1 LSYLRQGFLVCT
13 HMIKN
18 INTFLF
24 LFALLGNLTAQ
35 DKKTAYDNDMLP
47 ASFHADKRQALR
59 DKMEDNSVA
68 IVFANAERNRSNDV
82 DYQYSQ
88 DPNFYYLTGF
98 TEPNAVLLVF
108 KERITIDS
116 ITCNELI
123 FVQPRDEKAESWT
136 GKRLGTA
143 GAMKDLGFRYA
154 YNNIE
159 FDDFPLD
166 FARFAKIY
174 HPTNHNDARD
184 DKYDSG
190 DLFSLVKSFEDKTAK
205 LKEKKN
211 GTSLFTF
218 MASLREIKSPEE
230 LKLLQK
236 AIDITCDAHIDLMKS
251 LDSTMTEYQ
260 AQALVEFGFKF
271 NGSEYV
277 GYPSI
282 VGAGENSC
290 ILHYITNRK
299 KFENP
304 EMLVV
309 DAGAEYHGYTADV
322 TRTLPVN
329 GKFSKEQK
337 EIYNI
342 VLKAQ
347 EEGIKACKKGNNFRD
362 PHNAAVEVV
371 KKKLMELG
379 IIKDPNDFIKYFFH
393 GTSHYLGLD
402 VHDAGTYSKLKVNS
416 VITVEPGIYIPAGSP
431 CDKKW
436 WNIGIRIEDDVL
448 ITDGEPIV
456 MSGKLPKT
464 VAEIEKLMKEDGI
477 LKKN

>member
-1 LSYLRQGFLVCT
+1 
-13 HMIKN
+13 MIKKN
-18 INTFLF
+18 NFLL
-24 LFALLGNLTAQ
+24 LFCLLLISVSAQ

-59 DKMEDNSVA
+59 DKMDGNSVA
-68 IVFANAERNRSNDV
+68 IIFANAERNRSNDV

-88 DPNFYYLTGF
+88 DPNFYYLTGL
-98 TEPNAVLLVF
+98 TEPNAVLLIF

-116 ITCNELI
+116 ITCNEIL
-123 FVQPRDEKAESWT
+123 FVQPRNEKAESWT
-136 GKRLGTA
+136 GKRLGTT
-143 GAMKDLGFRYA
+143 GAIKELGFRFA
-154 YNNIE
+154 YNNFE
-159 FDDFPLD
+159 FDEFPLD
-166 FARFAKIY
+166 FARFATIY

-190 DLFSLVKSFEDKTAK
+190 DLFSLLKSFEDKTAK

-211 GTSLFTF
+211 ASSLFSF
-218 MASLREIKSPEE
+218 MSALREIKSPEE

-236 AIDITCDAHIDLMKS
+236 AIDITCDAHLDLMKS

-329 GKFSKEQK
+329 GKFSKEQA

-362 PHNAAVEVV
+362 PHNAAVDVI
-371 KKKLMELG
+371 KKKLVDLG
-379 IIKDPNDFIKYFFH
+379 IIIDPNDFIKYFFH

-448 ITDGEPIV
+448 ITDGEPVV

-464 VAEIEKLMKEDGI
+464 VAEIEKLMKEEGI

>member
-1 LSYLRQGFLVCT
+1 
-13 HMIKN
+13 
-18 INTFLF
+18 
-24 LFALLGNLTAQ
+24 
-35 DKKTAYDNDMLP
+35 MLP

-59 DKMEDNSVA
+59 DKMDENSVA

-88 DPNFYYLTGF
+88 DPNFYYLTGL

-116 ITCNELI
+116 ITCNEIL
-123 FVQPRDEKAESWT
+123 FVQPRNEKAESWT
-136 GKRLGTA
+136 GKRLGTD
-143 GAMKDLGFRYA
+143 GVIKNLGIRYA
-154 YNNIE
+154 YNNLE
-159 FDDFPLD
+159 FADFPID
-166 FARFAKIY
+166 FDHFAKIY
-174 HPTNHNDARD
+174 HPTLHNDIRD
-184 DKYDSG
+184 DKYDDG
-190 DLFSLVKSFEDKTAK
+190 DLFSLVKAFEEKTSK
-205 LKEKKN
+205 LKDKKN
-211 GTSLFTF
+211 GTSLFSF
-218 MASLREIKSPEE
+218 MSALREIKSPEE

-236 AIDITCDAHIDLMKS
+236 AIDITCDAHVDLMKS

-322 TRTLPVN
+322 TRTFPVN
-329 GKFSKEQK
+329 GRFSKEQK

-371 KKKLMELG
+371 KKKLMDLG

-402 VHDAGTYSKLKVNS
+402 VHDAGTYGKLKANS

-456 MSGKLPKT
+456 MSAKLPKT

-477 LKKN
+477 FKKN

>member
-1 LSYLRQGFLVCT
+1 
-13 HMIKN
+13 
-18 INTFLF
+18 
-24 LFALLGNLTAQ
+24 
-35 DKKTAYDNDMLP
+35 MLP

-59 DKMEDNSVA
+59 DKMDDNSVA

-116 ITCNELI
+116 ITCNEIL
-123 FVQPRDEKAESWT
+123 FVQPRNEKAESWT
-136 GKRLGTA
+136 GKRLGTE
-143 GAMKDLGFRYA
+143 GVIKNLGFRYA
-154 YNNIE
+154 YNNTE
-159 FDDFPLD
+159 FAEFPLD
-166 FARFAKIY
+166 FSRFVKIY

-184 DKYDSG
+184 DKYDEG
-190 DLFSLVKSFEDKTAK
+190 DLFSLIQTFEEKTSK

-211 GTSLFTF
+211 GSAFYAA

-362 PHNAAVEVV
+362 PHNAAVDVV
-371 KKKLMELG
+371 KKKLIELG

-402 VHDAGTYSKLKVNS
+402 VHDAGTYSKLKINS

>member
-1 LSYLRQGFLVCT
+1 
-13 HMIKN
+13 
-18 INTFLF
+18 
-24 LFALLGNLTAQ
+24 
-35 DKKTAYDNDMLP
+35 MLP

-59 DKMEDNSVA
+59 DKMDGNSVA
-68 IVFANAERNRSNDV
+68 IIFANAERNRSNDV

-88 DPNFYYLTGF
+88 DPNFYYLTGL
-98 TEPNAVLLVF
+98 TEPNAVLLIF

-116 ITCNELI
+116 ITCNEIL
-123 FVQPRDEKAESWT
+123 FVQPRNEKAESWT
-136 GKRLGTA
+136 GKRLGTT
-143 GAMKDLGFRYA
+143 GAIKELGFRFA
-154 YNNIE
+154 YNNFE
-159 FDDFPLD
+159 FDEFPLD
-166 FARFAKIY
+166 FARFATIY

-190 DLFSLVKSFEDKTAK
+190 DLFSLLKSFEDKTAK

-211 GTSLFTF
+211 ASSLFSF
-218 MASLREIKSPEE
+218 MSALREIKSPEE

-236 AIDITCDAHIDLMKS
+236 AIDITCDAHLDLMKS

-329 GKFSKEQK
+329 GKFSKEQA

-362 PHNAAVEVV
+362 PHNAAVDVI
-371 KKKLMELG
+371 KKKLVDLG
-379 IIKDPNDFIKYFFH
+379 IIIDPNDFIKYFFH

-448 ITDGEPIV
+448 ITDGEPVV

-464 VAEIEKLMKEDGI
+464 VAEIEKLMKEEGI

>member
-1 LSYLRQGFLVCT
+1 
-13 HMIKN
+13 MIKN
-18 INTFLF
+18 NLLLF
-24 LFALLGNLTAQ
+24 FCLLLISVSAQ
-35 DKKTAYDNDMLP
+35 DKKTVYDNDMLP

-59 DKMEDNSVA
+59 DKMDDNSVA
-68 IVFANAERNRSNDV
+68 IIFANAERNRSNDV

-88 DPNFYYLTGF
+88 DPNFYYLTGL
-98 TEPNAVLLVF
+98 TEPNAVLLIF

-116 ITCNELI
+116 ITCNEIL
-123 FVQPRDEKAESWT
+123 FVQPRNEKAESWT
-136 GKRLGTA
+136 GKRLGTT
-143 GAMKDLGFRYA
+143 GVTKDLGIRYA
-154 YNNIE
+154 YNNFE
-159 FDDFPLD
+159 FDEFPLD
-166 FARFAKIY
+166 FARFATIY
-174 HPTNHNDARD
+174 HPTNHNDVRD

-190 DLFSLVKSFEDKTAK
+190 DLFSLLKSFEDKTAK
-205 LKEKKN
+205 LKDKKN
-211 GTSLFTF
+211 GASLFSF
-218 MASLREIKSPEE
+218 MSALREIKSPEE

-236 AIDITCDAHIDLMKS
+236 AIDITCDAHLDLMKS

-329 GKFSKEQK
+329 GKFSKEQA

-371 KKKLMELG
+371 KKKLLELG

-448 ITDGEPIV
+448 ITDGEPVV

>member
-1 LSYLRQGFLVCT
+1 
-13 HMIKN
+13 M
-18 INTFLF
+18 
-24 LFALLGNLTAQ
+24 
-35 DKKTAYDNDMLP
+35 P
-47 ASFHADKRQALR
+47 
-59 DKMEDNSVA
+59 
-68 IVFANAERNRSNDV
+68 
-82 DYQYSQ
+82 
-88 DPNFYYLTGF
+88 
-98 TEPNAVLLVF
+98 
-108 KERITIDS
+108 
-116 ITCNELI
+116 
-123 FVQPRDEKAESWT
+123 
-136 GKRLGTA
+136 
-143 GAMKDLGFRYA
+143 
-154 YNNIE
+154 
-159 FDDFPLD
+159 
-166 FARFAKIY
+166 
-174 HPTNHNDARD
+174 
-184 DKYDSG
+184 
-190 DLFSLVKSFEDKTAK
+190 
-205 LKEKKN
+205 
-211 GTSLFTF
+211 
-218 MASLREIKSPEE
+218 

-236 AIDITCDAHIDLMKS
+236 AIDITCDAHLDLMKS

-299 KFENP
+299 KFQNP

-329 GKFSKEQK
+329 GKFSKEQA

-362 PHNAAVEVV
+362 PHNAAVDVI
-371 KKKLMELG
+371 KKKLLDLG
-379 IIKDPNDFIKYFFH
+379 IITDPNDFIKYFFH

-416 VITVEPGIYIPAGSP
+416 VITVEPGIYIPVGSP

-436 WNIGIRIEDDVL
+436 WNIGTL
-448 ITDGEPIV
+448 
-456 MSGKLPKT
+456 
-464 VAEIEKLMKEDGI
+464 
-477 LKKN
+477 